1 MFAQLCADLPWTRHL
16 SQVWRMRGPNA
27 ATVSNMRITC
37 TADGSRAGRVLSCR
51 GLWRLAVRV
60 LIESD
65 PDFISVVTGEFV
77 AEPDAEVMPAD
88 SGSDLT
94 EQKFGFAEAAAVV
107 AIVKGVAEI
116 AEIVKR
122 IANRSIKKQTLRLK
136 SALGSVVIEV
146 SPDITVAEL
155 QALLA
160 PLSQLP

>member
-1 MFAQLCADLPWTRHL
+1 M
-16 SQVWRMRGPNA
+16 
-27 ATVSNMRITC
+27 
-37 TADGSRAGRVLSCR
+37 RVLS
-51 GLWRLAVRV
+51 
-60 LIESD
+60 ESD
-65 PDFISVVTGEFV
+65 PDFFSGCTGELE
-77 AEPDAEVMPAD
+77 AEPDAEVTPAD
-88 SGSDLT
+88 SGPDLT
-94 EQKFGFAEAAAVV
+94 EQKFGFAETAAVV